1 MATSVKSKI
10 RLGTV
15 FLFLLLLL
23 SGGLGIYNLVRLKN
37 AAQTILKDNYESLD
51 YCDIMQRQ
59 LDSLDVDR
67 KQALQKFD
75 DALTKEDNNITEPG
89 EGEASAVLRSE
100 LNHLKAGNTSDSVI
114 KNIHRQLHLIL
125 TANMS
130 AIQRK
135 NSKTEARAETALTY
149 LSLIAGIIFLVA
161 FTFTFNFPSVLT
173 TPIRAL
179 TEGIQEISRKNYKY
193 RIHIKNKD
201 EFGQMADSF
210 NAMAERLEYFES
222 SNLNKLMFEKS
233 RAEAVI
239 NSLKDASIG
248 IDKNSIVLFANDQ
261 ALQLL
266 GLQSKDIVTRPAS
279 EVAGR
284 NDLFRYLLDEKNNI
298 PFKIVVD
305 GRENYFTKEIIEVQ
319 QEEVKNTVIVV
330 KNITSFKELDVAKTN
345 FIATVSHELKTPLA
359 SSDFSLKLLED
370 QRNGKLSKDQNEL
383 VQHLKQDNQR
393 MLRILS
399 ELLNMSQVETGKIQL
414 ELKSTNPVSIVN
426 QAIHTVLTNAKEKN
440 IRFDKNYDGKFPD
453 VNVDAEKT
461 GWVLNNFL
469 INAIKYSPSE
479 SHITVNIKLIDGHL
493 PEGRV
498 IQFSVQDH
506 GPGIAEEYLP
516 KIFDRFFKV
525 PGSGKTGTGL
535 GLAISKEFIEA
546 EGGKIWVKSKA
557 GEGSEFGFDL
567 PLQS

>member
-23 SGGLGIYNLVRLKN
+23 SGGLGIYNLVRLKD

-67 KQALQKFD
+67 KVALQRFD
-75 DALTKEDNNITEPG
+75 DALTKEENNITEPG
-89 EGEASAVLRSE
+89 EGEASATLRSQ

-149 LSLIAGIIFLVA
+149 LSMIAGVIFLVA

-173 TPIRAL
+173 NPIRAL

-222 SNLNKLMFEKS
+222 SSLNKLMFEKS

-248 IDKNSIVLFANDQ
+248 IDKNSIVLFANNQ

-266 GLQSKDIVTRPAS
+266 GLQSSDIVTRPVS
-279 EVAGR
+279 DVAAR

-319 QEEVKNTVIVV
+319 QEDVKNTVIVV

-370 QRNGKLSKDQNEL
+370 QRNGKLTKDQKEL
-383 VQHLKQDNQR
+383 VDHLKQDNQR

-399 ELLNMSQVETGKIQL
+399 ELLNMSQVEAGKIQL
-414 ELKSTNPVSIVN
+414 ELKSTNPVSMAN
-426 QAIHTVLTNAKEKN
+426 QAIQTVLTNAKEKN
-440 IRFDKNYDGKFPD
+440 IRFDKNFDGKFPD

-469 INAIKYSPSE
+469 INAIKYSPSG
-479 SHITVNIKLIDGHL
+479 SHIIVNVKLVDGHL
-493 PEGRV
+493 PDEGRL
-498 IQFSVQDH
+498 IQFSVQDR

-516 KIFDRFFKV
+516 RIFDRFFKV
-525 PGSGKTGTGL
+525 PGTDKTGTGL

-546 EGGKIWVKSKA
+546 EGGKIWVKSKV
-557 GEGSEFGFDL
+557 GEGCEFGFDL
-567 PLQS
+567 PL

>member
-1 MATSVKSKI
+1 MATSVKNKI

-15 FLFLLLLL
+15 FLFVLLLL

-37 AAQTILKDNYESLD
+37 AAQTILKDNYESLV

-59 LDSLDVDR
+59 LDSLDINR
-67 KQALQKFD
+67 IAALQKFD
-75 DALTKEDNNITEPG
+75 EALSKEENNITEPG
-89 EGEASAVLRSE
+89 EGEASAILRSQ
-100 LNHLKAGNTSDSVI
+100 LNKLKTGNTSDSVI
-114 KNIHRQLHLIL
+114 KNIHLQLHIIL

-135 NSKTEARAETALTY
+135 NSKTEVRAENALTY

-173 TPIRAL
+173 NPIRDL

-248 IDKNSIVLFANDQ
+248 IDKNSIVLFANNQ

-266 GLQSKDIVTRPAS
+266 GVQANDIISRL
-279 EVAGR
+279 AGEIAQR
-284 NDLFRYLLDEKNNI
+284 NDLFKFLLDEKNNI

-305 GRENYFTKEIIEVQ
+305 GRENYFSKEMYEVQ
-319 QEEVKNTVIVV
+319 QEDSKNTVIVV
-330 KNITSFKELDVAKTN
+330 KNITLFKELDVAKTN

-370 QRNGKLSKDQNEL
+370 PRNGKLTKDQKEL
-383 VQHLKQDNQR
+383 VQNLKQDNQR

-399 ELLNMSQVETGKIQL
+399 ELLNMSQMEAGKIQL
-414 ELKSTNPVSIVN
+414 EIKLINPASVANSAITTVN
-426 QAIHTVLTNAKEKN
+426 TTAKEKN
-440 IRFDKNYDGKFPD
+440 IHFQKNYEDELPAVKA
-453 VNVDAEKT
+453 DAEKT

-469 INAIKYSPSE
+469 TNAIKYSSAG
-479 SHITVNIKLIDGHL
+479 SKIVMNIKRI
-493 PEGRV
+493 EGFV
-498 IQFSVQDH
+498 QFSVLDYGH
-506 GPGIAEEYLP
+506 GIPGEYLP

-525 PGSGKTGTGL
+525 PGSDKTGTGL

-546 EGGKIWVKSKA
+546 EGGRIWVKSKV

-567 PLQS
+567 PVVN